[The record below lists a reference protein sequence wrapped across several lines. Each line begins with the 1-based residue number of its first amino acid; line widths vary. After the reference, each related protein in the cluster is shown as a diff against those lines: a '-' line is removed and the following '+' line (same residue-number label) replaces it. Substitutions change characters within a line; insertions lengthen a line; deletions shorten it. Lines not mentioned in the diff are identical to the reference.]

1 MSKSVANE
9 LGFIG
14 KKPYALIFLTVF
26 ISVSIGAC
34 MLENIAFMNT
44 PNNHFNNNLEFFLL
58 FGVTLLVNLY
68 LLFLIK
74 RYFSIKP
81 NIFPLIIFSIGFIA
95 NLIALF
101 ILPNP
106 LNLTVNDF
114 GGKDMA
120 ISYSLDSMGRIRYAI
135 MFFVASYYAFMIF
148 SIFPKIIK
156 SSNTFLWLFYVGVA
170 ICVFFMI
177 YSFVKEYDIYV
188 YMIKKTSDYKGPEH
202 VSSCFNN
209 RNTFGTLMLMGICV
223 TAIIQSKR
231 HSVINYLFMF
241 AFYIELFFILSKT
254 SIIISTVFL
263 IVFLIYRFAITIR
276 HYPIRTSLFAIIVIG
291 CVVSSICFGILK
303 TFGENSYF
311 VTMLDNFVDAFT
323 LSDKL
328 TFTSRTKI
336 WESCIKIMKEYP
348 ISFVFGI
355 GEYVTNNI
363 LSMIFG
369 SDPTGTAIF
378 YAHNGPIQEL
388 VSGGVI
394 RLLILAIMIFIF
406 LYKLIK
412 NAVNHNKSAI
422 TFLFC
427 FFALSAHGFTES
439 TYFFPADTKGMALCF
454 IFMLPMLVDY
464 ECKDID
470 SNNEKITF
478 KLKFESSPLSRAS
491 LITSILMPI
500 LIFIGPMYGSIAS
513 TPNALL
519 PEIGLYFHIFA
530 LISIFLLFISLY
542 SFNCLDKKRY
552 IFYSI
557 LTILLE
563 ISLLLVNFFHKDLI
577 TFITSVISLL
587 ILTIYSLIRSNRH
600 FASHSKKEFSKYLI
614 YLVIFL
620 ALFGIINFGYLYIPS
635 YNIYSSAS
643 YVTYLCFFNIY
654 LYFIYLHLP
663 SKCPIR
669 PLNMNLLILEYK
681 YEYLVTK
688 LSLRMDKRNERY
700 FSKHPKNKEKQA
712 F

>member
-1 MSKSVANE
+1 MMSKSVAKE

-14 KKPYALIFLTVF
+14 KKPYALIFLTIF
-26 ISVSIGAC
+26 ISVSIGAY

-44 PNNHFNNNLEFFLL
+44 PNNLFNNNLEFFLL
-58 FGVTLLVNLY
+58 FGVAIVVNLY

-81 NIFPLIIFSIGFIA
+81 NIFPLIIFSIAFIA

-114 GGKDMA
+114 NGGDMN
-120 ISYSLDSMGRIRYAI
+120 ISYSLDVMGRIRYAI
-135 MFFVASYYAFMIF
+135 LFFVACYYAFMIF
-148 SIFPKIIK
+148 SIFPKVIK

-170 ICVFFMI
+170 ICLFFMI
-177 YSFVKEYDIYV
+177 YSYVKEFDVYV
-188 YMIKKTSDYKGPEH
+188 YMIKKTPDYKGPEY

-209 RNTFGTLMLMGICV
+209 RNTFGTLMLMGICA

-241 AFYIELFFILSKT
+241 SFYVELFFILSKT
-254 SIIISTVFL
+254 SIIISTIFL

-276 HYPIRTSLFAIIVIG
+276 HYPIRTSLFAIFVIG
-291 CVVSSICFGILK
+291 CVVASICFGALK

-311 VTMLDNFVDAFT
+311 VTMLNNFIDAFT
-323 LSDKL
+323 LSNKL

-336 WESCIKIMKEYP
+336 WESCIKIMKGYP
-348 ISFVFGI
+348 NSIVFGV

-369 SDPTGTAIF
+369 SDPSGTAIF

-394 RLLILAIMIFIF
+394 RLLILSIMIFIF

-422 TFLFC
+422 TFLLC
-427 FFALSAHGFTES
+427 FFALFAHGFTES
-439 TYFFPADTKGMALCF
+439 TYFFPSDTKGMALCF

-464 ECKDID
+464 EKKEID
-470 SNNEKITF
+470 TNNEKVSLKI
-478 KLKFESSPLSRAS
+478 KFESSPLSRAS

-500 LIFIGPMYGSIAS
+500 LIFIGPMYGSISS

-519 PEIGLYFHIFA
+519 PGIGLYFHIFS
-530 LISIFLLFISLY
+530 LVSILLLFISIY
-542 SFNCLDKKRY
+542 SFNCLDKTR
-552 IFYSI
+552 IAFYSI

-563 ISLLLVNFFHKDLI
+563 ASLLLVNFFHKDLM
-577 TFITSVISLL
+577 TLITSLL
-587 ILTIYSLIRSNRH
+587 TLSILTIYLLIRCNKQ
-600 FASHSKKEFSKYLI
+600 FANHSKKEFFKYLI
-614 YLVIFL
+614 HLVIFL
-620 ALFGIINFGYLYIPS
+620 VLFGILDFGYLYIPE
-635 YNIYSSAS
+635 YNVYSSAS

-669 PLNMNLLILEYK
+669 PLNMNLLLLEYK
-681 YEYLVTK
+681 YEYLVSK
-688 LSLRMDKRNERY
+688 MSLKMDKRNDKY
-700 FSKHPKNKEKQA
+700 FSKHPKNKEK
-712 F
+712 

>member
-1 MSKSVANE
+1 MMSKSVEKE

-14 KKPYALIFLTVF
+14 KKPYALMFLTIF
-26 ISVSIGAC
+26 ISVSIGAF

-44 PNNHFNNNLEFFLL
+44 PNNLFNNNLEFFLL
-58 FGVTLLVNLY
+58 FGVTIVVNLY

-101 ILPNP
+101 ILPSP

-114 GGKDMA
+114 AGKDMT
-120 ISYSLDSMGRIRYAI
+120 ISYSLDTMGRIRYAI

-148 SIFPKIIK
+148 SIFPKVIK
-156 SSNTFLWLFYVGVA
+156 SSNTFLWLFYVGIA
-170 ICVFFMI
+170 ICLFFII
-177 YSFVKEYDIYV
+177 YSFVKEHDIYV
-188 YMIKKTSDYKGPEH
+188 YMIKNTPDYKGPEY

-209 RNTFGTLMLMGICV
+209 RNTFGTLMLIGICAS
-223 TAIIQSKR
+223 AIVQSKR
-231 HSVINYLFMF
+231 HSLINYLFMF
-241 AFYIELFFILSKT
+241 TFYIELFFILSKT
-254 SIIISTVFL
+254 SIIISTIFL

-276 HYPIRTSLFAIIVIG
+276 RYPIRTSLFAILIIG
-291 CVVSSICFGILK
+291 CTVASICFGVLK

-311 VTMLDNFVDAFT
+311 VTLLNNFVDAFT
-323 LSDKL
+323 LSNKL

-336 WESCIKIMKEYP
+336 WESCIKIMKGYP
-348 ISFVFGI
+348 NSIVFGV

-369 SDPTGTAIF
+369 SDPSGTAFF

-394 RLLILAIMIFIF
+394 RLLILSIMIFIF

-412 NAVNHNKSAI
+412 NAANHNKSAI
-422 TFLFC
+422 TFLFT
-427 FFALSAHGFTES
+427 FFALLAHGFTES
-439 TYFFPADTKGMALCF
+439 TYFFPSDTKGMALCF

-464 ECKDID
+464 EKKDID
-470 SNNEKITF
+470 SNDEKITF
-478 KLKFESSPLSRAS
+478 KLKFESSPLSRTS
-491 LITSILMPI
+491 LIISFLMPI

-530 LISIFLLFISLY
+530 LVSIFLLFICLY
-542 SFNCLDKKRY
+542 SFNCLNKGRS

-563 ISLLLVNFFHKDLI
+563 VSLLLINIFHKDLI
-577 TFITSVISLL
+577 TFITSLISLL
-587 ILTIYSLIRSNRH
+587 ILTIYSLIRCNRH
-600 FASHSKKEFSKYLI
+600 FANHSKKEFFKYLI
-614 YLVIFL
+614 HLVIFL
-620 ALFGIINFGYLYIPS
+620 VLFGLLNFGYLYIPK

-643 YVTYLCFFNIY
+643 YVTYLCFLNVY
-654 LYFIYLHLP
+654 LYFIYLYFP

-669 PLNMNLLILEYK
+669 PLDMKLLILEFK

-688 LSLRMDKRNERY
+688 LSSRMDKRNEKY
-700 FSKHPKNKEKQA
+700 FSKHSKNKEK
-712 F
+712 